1 MSDDTTEKDE
11 MKEIID
17 EFIVEAYDLA
27 EKATQDIIAIENN
40 PDEEIINSIF
50 RAVHTI
56 KGTSSFLGFGTLST
70 LAHRSEDILGMVRK
84 GNLKPDQAVADVLL
98 ESLDLIKTLLDDI
111 KENGSEREDTAAT
124 IIRLEGLA
132 QPQSTPEALAKSTR
146 KKGGKKPAGGKVKAA
161 AGPEEP
167 TREQKARPEK
177 TPAEP
182 AAEETAPSDG
192 QPKDLKQKSHKE
204 EQTIRI
210 EVKKLDELMNLAG
223 ELVLGKNRL
232 ILLNSLVKKDET
244 KNSVLDNLADVTNYI
259 EMVTNEL
266 QLSVMRARLVPIS
279 KLFSK
284 VPRLVRDLSA
294 EFKKEIQ
301 LTMNGEETELD
312 RSLIESLHDPL
323 THIIRNSCD
332 HGVETPEE
340 RVQKGKQ
347 RKGTLSL
354 KAYNEGNNVIIEIFD
369 DGKGINV
376 EAVKEKACEKGLMGE
391 NELNSLSPRD
401 AMNLVF
407 VPGLSTAKKLSSV
420 SGRGVGMDVVKTN
433 IEKMNGQVSVDSE
446 EGQWTKLTLRLPL
459 TLAIMRALIVRVLD
473 ELFAI
478 PLNTVTELV
487 KREEGLIRSVDKK
500 EVLVLRDKVIPVV
513 DLTRIFSKNVG
524 DEDKYIVICNIGEK
538 TIGLKAR
545 AVEGQEEVV
554 IKPLGEF
561 LGNIKGI
568 GGATIRGD
576 GKAIL
581 ILDMSALID
590 VVAMSM
596 AAQKASRK
604 IA

>member
-1 MSDDTTEKDE
+1 MSDQVSDKDE

-27 EKATQDIIAIENN
+27 EKAIQDIIAIENN
-40 PDEEIINSIF
+40 TDEEIINSIF

-70 LAHRSEDILGMVRK
+70 LAHRSEDIFGMVRK
-84 GNLKPDQAVADVLL
+84 GNLKPDREVADVLL
-98 ESLDLIKTLLDDI
+98 EALDLIKTLLDDI
-111 KENGSEREDTAAT
+111 KENGAEVADTSAT
-124 IIRLEGLA
+124 IAKLEDLA
-132 QPQSTPEALAKSTR
+132 KPDRKKLGQILVEENIVSTGELTEAL
-146 KKGGKKPAGGKVKAA
+146 KKQEEQQDKKLGEILVEEKVI
-161 AGPEEP
+161 
-167 TREQKARPEK
+167 T
-177 TPAEP
+177 
-182 AAEETAPSDG
+182 DG
-192 QPKDLKQKSHKE
+192 QLKDVLSKQKTHKE

-232 ILLNSLVKKDET
+232 ILLNSLVKKSET
-244 KNSVLDNLADVTNYI
+244 KSGMLDNLADVTNYI

-279 KLFSK
+279 KLFNK
-284 VPRLVRDLSA
+284 IPRMARDLSA
-294 EFKKEIQ
+294 EFKKEID
-301 LTMNGEETELD
+301 LTMEGEETELD

-323 THIIRNSCD
+323 IHIIRNSVD

-340 RVQKGKQ
+340 REKKGKPP
-347 RKGTLSL
+347 KGTLSL

-376 EAVKEKACEKGLMGE
+376 EAVKEKAREKGLIGE

-407 VPGLSTAKKLSSV
+407 VPGLSTAKKVSNV

-433 IEKMNGQVSVDSE
+433 IEKMNGQVSIDSE
-446 EGQWTKLTLRLPL
+446 EGQWTRISLRLPL

-487 KREEGLIRSVDKK
+487 KREESLVRSVDKK
-500 EVLVLRDKVIPVV
+500 EVLVLRDRVIPVV
-513 DLTRIFSKNVG
+513 NLARVFSRSEG

-538 TIGLKAR
+538 TIGIKAR

-581 ILDMSALID
+581 ILDMSALMD
-590 VVAMSM
+590 VVGTSV
-596 AAQKASRK
+596 AAQNANRK

>member
-1 MSDDTTEKDE
+1 MSDQVSDRDE
-11 MKEIID
+11 MKEIVD

-27 EKATQDIIAIENN
+27 EKAIQDIIAIENN
-40 PDEEIINSIF
+40 PDGEIINSIF
-50 RAVHTI
+50 RAVHTV

-84 GNLKPDQAVADVLL
+84 GNLKPDHEVADVLL
-98 ESLDLIKTLLDDI
+98 EALDLIKTLLDDI
-111 KENGSEREDTAAT
+111 KESGAEASDTSAIISKLED
-124 IIRLEGLA
+124 
-132 QPQSTPEALAKSTR
+132 LAKPDR
-146 KKGGKKPAGGKVKAA
+146 KKLGEILVEEKILSTNELTDALKKQEGQQGKKLGEILVEEKVI
-161 AGPEEP
+161 
-167 TREQKARPEK
+167 T
-177 TPAEP
+177 
-182 AAEETAPSDG
+182 DG
-192 QPKDLKQKSHKE
+192 QLKDLLSKQKTRKE

-232 ILLNSLVKKDET
+232 ILLNSLVRKNET
-244 KNSVLDNLADVTNYI
+244 KNGVLDNLADVTNYI

-279 KLFSK
+279 KLFNK
-284 VPRLVRDLSA
+284 IPRLVRDLST
-294 EFKKEIQ
+294 EFKKEID
-301 LTMNGEETELD
+301 LTMEGEETELD

-323 THIIRNSCD
+323 IHIIRNSVD
-332 HGVETPEE
+332 HGVETPED
-340 RVQKGKQ
+340 RQTKGKR
-347 RKGTLSL
+347 RKGSLSL
-354 KAYNEGNNVIIEIFD
+354 KAYNEGNNVIIEILD
-369 DGKGINV
+369 DGKGINI
-376 EAVKEKACEKGLMGE
+376 EAVKEKAREKGIIGD
-391 NELNSLSPRD
+391 NELNSLSGRD

-407 VPGLSTAKKLSSV
+407 IPGLSTAKRVSNV

-433 IEKMNGQVSVDSE
+433 IEKMNGQVSIDSE
-446 EGQWTKLTLRLPL
+446 EGQWTKIALRLPL

-487 KREEGLIRSVDKK
+487 KREEGLVQSVDKK
-500 EVLVLRDKVIPVV
+500 EVLVLRDRVIPVV
-513 DLTRIFSKNVG
+513 DLARIFSRSEG
-524 DEDKYIVICNIGEK
+524 DEDKYVIICNIGEK
-538 TIGLKAR
+538 TIGIKAR

-581 ILDMSALID
+581 ILDMSALMD
-590 VVAMSM
+590 VVAASV
-596 AAQKASRK
+596 AAQSANRK

>member
-1 MSDDTTEKDE
+1 MSDEISDKDE

-27 EKATQDIIAIENN
+27 EKAIQDIIAIENN
-40 PDEEIINSIF
+40 PDDEIINSIF

-70 LAHRSEDILGMVRK
+70 LAHRSEDIFGMVRK
-84 GNLKPDQAVADVLL
+84 GNLKPDHEVADALL
-98 ESLDLIKTLLDDI
+98 EALDLIKTLLDDI
-111 KENGSEREDTAAT
+111 KETGAEAADTSAT
-124 IIRLEGLA
+124 ITKLED
-132 QPQSTPEALAKSTR
+132 LAKPDR
-146 KKGGKKPAGGKVKAA
+146 KKLGEILVEENIVSSGELTDALKKQEEQPDKKLGEILVEEKVI
-161 AGPEEP
+161 
-167 TREQKARPEK
+167 T
-177 TPAEP
+177 
-182 AAEETAPSDG
+182 DG
-192 QPKDLKQKSHKE
+192 QLKDLLTKQKVHKE

-232 ILLNSLVKKDET
+232 ILLNSLVKKNET

-279 KLFSK
+279 KLFNK
-284 VPRLVRDLSA
+284 FPRLVRDLSA
-294 EFKKEIQ
+294 EFGKEID
-301 LTMNGEETELD
+301 LTMDGEGTELD

-323 THIIRNSCD
+323 IHIIRNSVD
-332 HGVETPEE
+332 HGVETPADREK
-340 RVQKGKQ
+340 KGKHG
-347 RKGTLSL
+347 KGSLSL

-376 EAVKEKACEKGLMGE
+376 EAVREKAREKGLMGD

-401 AMNLVF
+401 TMNLVF

-433 IEKMNGQVSVDSE
+433 IEKMNGQVSIDSE

-487 KREEGLIRSVDKK
+487 KREESLVRSVDKK
-500 EVLVLRDKVIPVV
+500 EVLVLRDRVIPVV
-513 DLTRIFSKNVG
+513 DLARVFSRSEG

-538 TIGLKAR
+538 TIGIKAR

-581 ILDMSALID
+581 ILDMSALMD
-590 VVAMSM
+590 VVAASV
-596 AAQKASRK
+596 AAQNANRK

>member
-1 MSDDTTEKDE
+1 MSDRVLDRDE
-11 MKEIID
+11 MKEITD

-27 EKATQDIIAIENN
+27 EKAIQDIIAIENN
-40 PDEEIINSIF
+40 PDDEIINSIF
-50 RAVHTI
+50 RAVHTV
-56 KGTSSFLGFGTLST
+56 KGTSSFLGFGTLSA

-84 GNLKPDQAVADVLL
+84 GNLKPDHEVADVLL
-98 ESLDLIKTLLDDI
+98 EALDLIKTLLDDI
-111 KENGSEREDTAAT
+111 KESGAEASDTSAIISKLED
-124 IIRLEGLA
+124 
-132 QPQSTPEALAKSTR
+132 LAKPDR
-146 KKGGKKPAGGKVKAA
+146 KKLGEILVEEKILSTNELTDALKKQEGQQGKKLGEILVEEKVI
-161 AGPEEP
+161 
-167 TREQKARPEK
+167 T
-177 TPAEP
+177 
-182 AAEETAPSDG
+182 DG
-192 QPKDLKQKSHKE
+192 QLKDLLSKQKTRKE

-232 ILLNSLVKKDET
+232 ILLNSLVRKNET
-244 KNSVLDNLADVTNYI
+244 KNGVLDNLADVTNYI

-279 KLFSK
+279 KLFNK
-284 VPRLVRDLSA
+284 IPRLVRDLST
-294 EFKKEIQ
+294 EFKKEID
-301 LTMNGEETELD
+301 LTMEGEETELD

-323 THIIRNSCD
+323 IHIIRNSVD
-332 HGVETPEE
+332 HGVETPED
-340 RVQKGKQ
+340 RQTKGKR
-347 RKGTLSL
+347 RKGSLSL
-354 KAYNEGNNVIIEIFD
+354 KAYNEGNNVIIEILD
-369 DGKGINV
+369 DGKGINI
-376 EAVKEKACEKGLMGE
+376 EAVKEKAREKGIIGD
-391 NELNSLSPRD
+391 NELNSLSGRD

-407 VPGLSTAKKLSSV
+407 IPGLSTAKKVSNV

-433 IEKMNGQVSVDSE
+433 IEKMNGQVSIDSE
-446 EGQWTKLTLRLPL
+446 EGQWTKIALRLPL

-487 KREEGLIRSVDKK
+487 KREEGLVQSVDKK
-500 EVLVLRDKVIPVV
+500 EVLVLRDRVIPVV
-513 DLTRIFSKNVG
+513 DLARIFSRSEG
-524 DEDKYIVICNIGEK
+524 DEDKYIIICNIGEK
-538 TIGLKAR
+538 TIGIKAR

-581 ILDMSALID
+581 ILDMSALMD
-590 VVAMSM
+590 VVAASV
-596 AAQKASRK
+596 AAQSANRK

>member
-1 MSDDTTEKDE
+1 MSDRVSDKDD

-27 EKATQDIIAIENN
+27 EKAIQDIIAIENN
-40 PDEEIINSIF
+40 PDDEIINSIF
-50 RAVHTI
+50 RAVHTV
-56 KGTSSFLGFGTLST
+56 KGTSSFLGFGALSA

-84 GNLKPDQAVADVLL
+84 GNLKPDHEVADVLL
-98 ESLDLIKTLLDDI
+98 EALDLIKTLLDDI
-111 KENGSEREDTAAT
+111 KESGAEASDTSAIISKLED
-124 IIRLEGLA
+124 
-132 QPQSTPEALAKSTR
+132 LAKPDR
-146 KKGGKKPAGGKVKAA
+146 KKLGEILVEEKILSTNELTDALKKQEGQQGKKLGEILVEEKVI
-161 AGPEEP
+161 
-167 TREQKARPEK
+167 T
-177 TPAEP
+177 
-182 AAEETAPSDG
+182 DG
-192 QPKDLKQKSHKE
+192 QLKDLLSKQKTRKE

-232 ILLNSLVKKDET
+232 ILLNSLVRKNET
-244 KNSVLDNLADVTNYI
+244 KNGVLDNLADVTNYI

-279 KLFSK
+279 KLFNK
-284 VPRLVRDLSA
+284 IPRLVRDLST
-294 EFKKEIQ
+294 EFKKEID
-301 LTMNGEETELD
+301 LTMEGEETELD

-323 THIIRNSCD
+323 IHIIRNSVD
-332 HGVETPEE
+332 HGVETPED
-340 RVQKGKQ
+340 RQTKGKR
-347 RKGTLSL
+347 RKGSLSL
-354 KAYNEGNNVIIEIFD
+354 KAYNEGNNVIIEILD
-369 DGKGINV
+369 DGKGINI
-376 EAVKEKACEKGLMGE
+376 EAVKEKAREKGIIGD
-391 NELNSLSPRD
+391 NELNSLSGRD

-407 VPGLSTAKKLSSV
+407 IPGLSTAKKVSNV

-433 IEKMNGQVSVDSE
+433 IEKMNGQVSIDSE
-446 EGQWTKLTLRLPL
+446 EGQWTKIALRLPL

-487 KREEGLIRSVDKK
+487 KREEGLVQSVDKK
-500 EVLVLRDKVIPVV
+500 EVLVLRDRVIPVV
-513 DLTRIFSKNVG
+513 DLARIFSRSEG
-524 DEDKYIVICNIGEK
+524 DEDKYIIICNIGEK
-538 TIGLKAR
+538 TIGIKAR

-581 ILDMSALID
+581 ILDMSALMD
-590 VVAMSM
+590 VVAASV
-596 AAQKASRK
+596 AAQSANRK

>member
-1 MSDDTTEKDE
+1 MGSLT
-11 MKEIID
+11 
-17 EFIVEAYDLA
+17 
-27 EKATQDIIAIENN
+27 
-40 PDEEIINSIF
+40 
-50 RAVHTI
+50 RR
-56 KGTSSFLGFGTLST
+56 LSNRPP
-70 LAHRSEDILGMVRK
+70 RS
-84 GNLKPDQAVADVLL
+84 
-98 ESLDLIKTLLDDI
+98 
-111 KENGSEREDTAAT
+111 AA
-124 IIRLEGLA
+124 
-132 QPQSTPEALAKSTR
+132 
-146 KKGGKKPAGGKVKAA
+146 PARGPR
-161 AGPEEP
+161 PEEYSK
-167 TREQKARPEK
+167 QKA
-177 TPAEP
+177 
-182 AAEETAPSDG
+182 
-192 QPKDLKQKSHKE
+192 HKE

-232 ILLNSLVKKDET
+232 ILLNSLVKKEET
-244 KNSVLDNLADVTNYI
+244 KNGVLDNLADVTNYI

-266 QLSVMRARLVPIS
+266 QFSVMRARLVPIS

-294 EFKKEIQ
+294 EFKKEIE
-301 LTMNGEETELD
+301 LTMDGEETELD

-332 HGVETPEE
+332 HGVETPED

-347 RKGTLSL
+347 GKGTLSL
-354 KAYNEGNNVIIEIFD
+354 RAYNEGNNVIIEIFD

-376 EAVKEKACEKGLMGE
+376 EAVKEKAREKGLIGE

-407 VPGLSTAKKLSSV
+407 APGLSTAKKLSSV

-459 TLAIMRALIVRVLD
+459 TLAIMRALIVRVLN

-487 KREEGLIRSVDKK
+487 KREEGLVRSVDKK

-513 DLTRIFSKNVG
+513 DLARVFSKNQG

-538 TIGLKAR
+538 TIGIKAR

-590 VVAMSM
+590 VVALSMST
-596 AAQKASRK
+596 QEASRK

>member
-1 MSDDTTEKDE
+1 MSDQVSDKDE

-17 EFIVEAYDLA
+17 EFIVEANDLA
-27 EKATQDIIAIENN
+27 EKAIQDIIAIENN
-40 PDEEIINSIF
+40 SDDEIINSIF

-70 LAHRSEDILGMVRK
+70 LAHRSEDIFGMVRK
-84 GNLKPDQAVADVLL
+84 GNLKPDREVADVLL
-98 ESLDLIKTLLDDI
+98 EALDLIKTLLDDI
-111 KENGSEREDTAAT
+111 KENGVEVADTSAT
-124 IIRLEGLA
+124 IAKLEELA
-132 QPQSTPEALAKSTR
+132 KPDRKKLGEMLVEENIVSSGEVTEAL
-146 KKGGKKPAGGKVKAA
+146 KKQEEQGKKLGEILVEEKVIT
-161 AGPEEP
+161 E
-167 TREQKARPEK
+167 
-177 TPAEP
+177 
-182 AAEETAPSDG
+182 G
-192 QPKDLKQKSHKE
+192 QLKDVLSKQKTHKE
-204 EQTIRI
+204 EQSIRI

-232 ILLNSLVKKDET
+232 ILLNSLVRKSES
-244 KNSVLDNLADVTNYI
+244 KNGVLDNLADVTNYI

-279 KLFSK
+279 KLFNK
-284 VPRLVRDLSA
+284 IPRMARDLSA
-294 EFKKEIQ
+294 EFKKEVD
-301 LTMNGEETELD
+301 LTMEGEETELD

-323 THIIRNSCD
+323 IHIIRNSVD
-332 HGVETPEE
+332 HGIETPQDREK
-340 RVQKGKQ
+340 KGK
-347 RKGTLSL
+347 RPRGTLSL

-376 EAVKEKACEKGLMGE
+376 EAVKEKAREKGLMVD

-401 AMNLVF
+401 AMNLIF
-407 VPGLSTAKKLSSV
+407 VPGLSTAKKVSSV

-433 IEKMNGQVSVDSE
+433 IEKMNGQVTIDSE
-446 EGQWTKLTLRLPL
+446 EGQWTRISLRLPL

-487 KREEGLIRSVDKK
+487 KREESLIRSVDKK

-513 DLTRIFSKNVG
+513 NLARIFSRSEG
-524 DEDKYIVICNIGEK
+524 DQDKYIVICNIGEK
-538 TIGLKAR
+538 TIGIKAT

-581 ILDMSALID
+581 ILDMSALMD
-590 VVAMSM
+590 VVASSV
-596 AAQKASRK
+596 AAQNANRK

>member
-1 MSDDTTEKDE
+1 MSDQVSDKDE

-27 EKATQDIIAIENN
+27 EKAIQDIIAIENN
-40 PDEEIINSIF
+40 TDDEIINSIF

-70 LAHRSEDILGMVRK
+70 LAHRSEDIFGMVRK
-84 GNLKPDQAVADVLL
+84 GNLKPDREVADVLL
-98 ESLDLIKTLLDDI
+98 EALDLIKTLLDDI
-111 KENGSEREDTAAT
+111 KENGAEATDTSAT
-124 IIRLEGLA
+124 ITKLEDLA
-132 QPQSTPEALAKSTR
+132 KPDRKKLGEILVEENIVSTVELTEAL
-146 KKGGKKPAGGKVKAA
+146 KKQEGQQDKKLGEILVEEKVI
-161 AGPEEP
+161 
-167 TREQKARPEK
+167 T
-177 TPAEP
+177 
-182 AAEETAPSDG
+182 DG
-192 QPKDLKQKSHKE
+192 QLKDVLSKQKTHKE

-232 ILLNSLVKKDET
+232 ILLNSLVKKSET
-244 KNSVLDNLADVTNYI
+244 KSGVLDNLADVTNYI

-279 KLFSK
+279 KLFNK
-284 VPRLVRDLSA
+284 IPRMARDLSA
-294 EFKKEIQ
+294 EFKKEID
-301 LTMNGEETELD
+301 LTMEGEETELD

-323 THIIRNSCD
+323 IHIIRNSVD

-340 RVQKGKQ
+340 REKKGKPRQ
-347 RKGTLSL
+347 GTLSL

-376 EAVKEKACEKGLMGE
+376 EAVKEKAREKGLIGE

-407 VPGLSTAKKLSSV
+407 VPGLSTAKKVSNV

-433 IEKMNGQVSVDSE
+433 IEKMNGQVSIDSE
-446 EGQWTKLTLRLPL
+446 EGQWTRISLRLPL

-487 KREEGLIRSVDKK
+487 KREESLVRSVDKK
-500 EVLVLRDKVIPVV
+500 EVLVLRDRVIPVV
-513 DLTRIFSKNVG
+513 NLARVFSRSEG

-538 TIGLKAR
+538 TIGIKAR

-581 ILDMSALID
+581 ILDMSALMD
-590 VVAMSM
+590 VVGTSV
-596 AAQKASRK
+596 AAQNANRK

>member
-1 MSDDTTEKDE
+1 MSDQVSDKDE

-27 EKATQDIIAIENN
+27 EKAIQDIIAIENN
-40 PDEEIINSIF
+40 TDEEIINSIF

-70 LAHRSEDILGMVRK
+70 LAHRSEDIFGMVRK
-84 GNLKPDQAVADVLL
+84 GNLKPDREVADVLL
-98 ESLDLIKTLLDDI
+98 EALDLIKTLLDDI
-111 KENGSEREDTAAT
+111 KENGAEVADTSAT
-124 IIRLEGLA
+124 IAKLEDLA
-132 QPQSTPEALAKSTR
+132 KPDRKKLGQILVEENIVSTGELTEAL
-146 KKGGKKPAGGKVKAA
+146 KKQEEQQDKKLGEILVEEKVI
-161 AGPEEP
+161 
-167 TREQKARPEK
+167 T
-177 TPAEP
+177 
-182 AAEETAPSDG
+182 DG
-192 QPKDLKQKSHKE
+192 QLKDVLSKQKTHKE

-232 ILLNSLVKKDET
+232 ILLNSLVKKSEA
-244 KNSVLDNLADVTNYI
+244 KSGMLDNLADVTNYI

-279 KLFSK
+279 KLFNK
-284 VPRLVRDLSA
+284 IPRMARDLSA
-294 EFKKEIQ
+294 EFKKEID
-301 LTMNGEETELD
+301 LTMEGEETELD

-323 THIIRNSCD
+323 IHIIRNSVD

-340 RVQKGKQ
+340 REKKGKPP
-347 RKGTLSL
+347 KGTLSL

-376 EAVKEKACEKGLMGE
+376 EAVKEKAREKGLIGE

-407 VPGLSTAKKLSSV
+407 VPGLSTAKKVSNV

-433 IEKMNGQVSVDSE
+433 IEKMNGQVSIDSE
-446 EGQWTKLTLRLPL
+446 EGQWTRISLRLPL

-487 KREEGLIRSVDKK
+487 KREESLVRSVDKK
-500 EVLVLRDKVIPVV
+500 EVLVLRDRVIPVV
-513 DLTRIFSKNVG
+513 NLARVFSRSEG

-538 TIGLKAR
+538 TIGIKAR

-581 ILDMSALID
+581 ILDMSALMD
-590 VVAMSM
+590 VVGTSV
-596 AAQKASRK
+596 AAQNANRK

>member
-1 MSDDTTEKDE
+1 MSDQVSDKDE

-27 EKATQDIIAIENN
+27 EKAIQDIIAIENN
-40 PDEEIINSIF
+40 TDEEIINSIF

-70 LAHRSEDILGMVRK
+70 LAHRSEDIFGMVRK
-84 GNLKPDQAVADVLL
+84 GNLKPDREVADVLL
-98 ESLDLIKTLLDDI
+98 EALDLIKTLLDDI
-111 KENGSEREDTAAT
+111 KENGAEAADTSAT
-124 IIRLEGLA
+124 IAKLEDLA
-132 QPQSTPEALAKSTR
+132 KPDRKKLGEILVEENIVSTGELTEAL
-146 KKGGKKPAGGKVKAA
+146 KKQEGQQDKKLGEILVEEKVI
-161 AGPEEP
+161 
-167 TREQKARPEK
+167 T
-177 TPAEP
+177 
-182 AAEETAPSDG
+182 DG
-192 QPKDLKQKSHKE
+192 QLKDVLSKQKTHKE

-232 ILLNSLVKKDET
+232 ILLNSLVKKSET
-244 KNSVLDNLADVTNYI
+244 KSGMLDNLADVTNYI

-279 KLFSK
+279 KLFNK
-284 VPRLVRDLSA
+284 IPRMARDLSA
-294 EFKKEIQ
+294 EFKKEID
-301 LTMNGEETELD
+301 LTMEGEETELD

-323 THIIRNSCD
+323 IHIIRNSVD

-340 RVQKGKQ
+340 REKKGKPRQ
-347 RKGTLSL
+347 GTLSL

-376 EAVKEKACEKGLMGE
+376 EAVKEKAREKGLIGE

-407 VPGLSTAKKLSSV
+407 VPGLSTAKKVSNV

-433 IEKMNGQVSVDSE
+433 IEKMNGQVSIDSE
-446 EGQWTKLTLRLPL
+446 EGQWTRISLRLPL

-487 KREEGLIRSVDKK
+487 KREESLVRSVDKK
-500 EVLVLRDKVIPVV
+500 EVLVLRDRVIPVV
-513 DLTRIFSKNVG
+513 NLARVFSRSEG

-538 TIGLKAR
+538 TIGIKAR

-581 ILDMSALID
+581 ILDMSALMD
-590 VVAMSM
+590 VVGTSV
-596 AAQKASRK
+596 AAQNANRK

>member
-1 MSDDTTEKDE
+1 MSDQVSDKDE

-27 EKATQDIIAIENN
+27 EKAIQDIIAIENN
-40 PDEEIINSIF
+40 TDEEIINSIF

-70 LAHRSEDILGMVRK
+70 LAHRSEDIFGMVRK
-84 GNLKPDQAVADVLL
+84 GNLKPDREVADVLL
-98 ESLDLIKTLLDDI
+98 EALDLIKTLLDDI
-111 KENGSEREDTAAT
+111 KENGAEVADTSAT
-124 IIRLEGLA
+124 IAKLEDLA
-132 QPQSTPEALAKSTR
+132 KPDRKKLGQILVEENIVSTGELTEAL
-146 KKGGKKPAGGKVKAA
+146 KKQEEQQDKKLGEILVEEKVI
-161 AGPEEP
+161 
-167 TREQKARPEK
+167 T
-177 TPAEP
+177 
-182 AAEETAPSDG
+182 DG
-192 QPKDLKQKSHKE
+192 QLKDVLSKQKTHKE

-232 ILLNSLVKKDET
+232 ILLNSLVKKSEA
-244 KNSVLDNLADVTNYI
+244 KSGMLDNLADVTNYI

-279 KLFSK
+279 KLFNK
-284 VPRLVRDLSA
+284 IPRMARDLSA
-294 EFKKEIQ
+294 EFKKEID
-301 LTMNGEETELD
+301 LTMEGEETELD

-323 THIIRNSCD
+323 IHIIRNSVD
-332 HGVETPEE
+332 HGIETPEE
-340 RVQKGKQ
+340 REKKGKPP
-347 RKGTLSL
+347 KGTLSL

-376 EAVKEKACEKGLMGE
+376 EAVKEKAREKGLIGE

-407 VPGLSTAKKLSSV
+407 VPGLSTAKKVSNV

-433 IEKMNGQVSVDSE
+433 IEKMNGQVSIDSE
-446 EGQWTKLTLRLPL
+446 EGQWTRISLRLPL

-487 KREEGLIRSVDKK
+487 KREESLVRSVDKK
-500 EVLVLRDKVIPVV
+500 EVLVLRDRVIPVV
-513 DLTRIFSKNVG
+513 NLARVFSRSEG

-538 TIGLKAR
+538 TIGIKAR

-581 ILDMSALID
+581 ILDMSALMD
-590 VVAMSM
+590 VVGTSV
-596 AAQKASRK
+596 AAQNANRK

>member
-1 MSDDTTEKDE
+1 MSDQVSDRDE
-11 MKEIID
+11 MKEIVD

-27 EKATQDIIAIENN
+27 EKAIQDIIAIENN
-40 PDEEIINSIF
+40 PDGEIINSIF
-50 RAVHTI
+50 RAVHTV

-84 GNLKPDQAVADVLL
+84 GNLKPDHEVADVLL
-98 ESLDLIKTLLDDI
+98 EALDLIKTLLDDI
-111 KENGSEREDTAAT
+111 KESGAEASDTSAIISKLED
-124 IIRLEGLA
+124 
-132 QPQSTPEALAKSTR
+132 LAKPDR
-146 KKGGKKPAGGKVKAA
+146 KKLGEILVEEKILSTNELTDALKKQEGQQGKKLGEILVEEKVI
-161 AGPEEP
+161 
-167 TREQKARPEK
+167 T
-177 TPAEP
+177 
-182 AAEETAPSDG
+182 DG
-192 QPKDLKQKSHKE
+192 QLKDLLSKQKTRKE

-232 ILLNSLVKKDET
+232 ILLNSLVRKNET
-244 KNSVLDNLADVTNYI
+244 KNGVLDNLADVTNYI

-279 KLFSK
+279 KLFNK
-284 VPRLVRDLSA
+284 IPRLVRDLST
-294 EFKKEIQ
+294 EFKKEID
-301 LTMNGEETELD
+301 LTMEGEETELD

-323 THIIRNSCD
+323 IHIIRNSVD
-332 HGVETPEE
+332 HGVETPED
-340 RVQKGKQ
+340 RQTKGKR
-347 RKGTLSL
+347 RKGSLSL
-354 KAYNEGNNVIIEIFD
+354 KAYNEGNNVIIEILD
-369 DGKGINV
+369 DGKGINI
-376 EAVKEKACEKGLMGE
+376 EAVKEKAREKGIIGD
-391 NELNSLSPRD
+391 NELNSLSGRD

-407 VPGLSTAKKLSSV
+407 VPGLSTAKKVSNV

-433 IEKMNGQVSVDSE
+433 IEKMNGQVSIDSE
-446 EGQWTKLTLRLPL
+446 EGQWTKIALRLPL

-487 KREEGLIRSVDKK
+487 KREEGLVQSVDKK
-500 EVLVLRDKVIPVV
+500 EVLVLRDRVIPVV
-513 DLTRIFSKNVG
+513 DLARIFSRSEG
-524 DEDKYIVICNIGEK
+524 DEDKYIIICNIGEK
-538 TIGLKAR
+538 TIGIKAR

-581 ILDMSALID
+581 ILDMSALMD
-590 VVAMSM
+590 VVAASV
-596 AAQKASRK
+596 AAQSANRK